1 MISLFKSSLVLNCV
15 ILRRWIVK
23 KEKKRGAKGC
33 RMILKM
39 MMKEKMR

>member
-1 MISLFKSSLVLNCV
+1 MINKNIMLGYIIMIYKE
-15 ILRRWIVK
+15 
-23 KEKKRGAKGC
+23 EKKRGAKGC